1 MALMLDNG
9 ACHDNVLLCLD
20 SSTTSLSQKSVPAPF
35 LTKTYELVDDPST
48 DHVISWAEDNTT
60 FVVWRPPEFAR
71 DLLPNFFKHN
81 NFSSFVRQLNT
92 YGFRKIVPDRW
103 EFGNEFFRKGEKHL
117 LCEIHRRKT
126 ITISHHHHQ
135 QNGQVSMNNY
145 YNPHSSISGS
155 SGLCFGAF
163 PSAQLLNI
171 SNSDSDEQAMMNR
184 ASDHLSPISSPRV
197 INSVSTLSEENE
209 RLRQS
214 NSMLMSELTHMKKL
228 YNDIIYFVQNHVRS
242 VPPPLPPSSNSSPL
256 LGFHNRQYS
265 STNQVAHHQQVL
277 KDQRF
282 TSAAPT
288 TNHPT
293 TTTTNSS
300 NSNSTSLTML
310 EEISDD
316 NDNQMKLFGILL
328 PQSKKRSHPDQPTSV
343 TIKSSKARLVQDH
356 DLGLN
361 LMSSYSPC

>member
-1 MALMLDNG
+1 MVDNSI
-9 ACHDNVLLCLD
+9 CHDNNVLLCLD
-20 SSTTSLSQKSVPAPF
+20 SAATSLSQKSVPAPF

-48 DHVISWAEDNTT
+48 DHIISWAEDNTT

-103 EFGNEFFRKGEKHL
+103 EFGNEFFKKGEKHL

-126 ITISHHHHQ
+126 ITISHHHQ
-135 QNGQVSMNNY
+135 QQSGQVSMNNY
-145 YNPHSSISGS
+145 YSSQSSISGS
-155 SGLCFGAF
+155 GGLCFGTF
-163 PSAQLLNI
+163 PGAQLLSI

-184 ASDHLSPISSPRV
+184 ASDHHSSPRV
-197 INSVSTLSEENE
+197 INSFSTLSEENK

-242 VPPPLPPSSNSSPL
+242 VPPPQPPSSNSSPPL
-256 LGFHNRQYS
+256 VGFHNQYS
-265 STNQVAHHQQVL
+265 SPKQVAAHHHQQVV

-282 TSAAPT
+282 TSTTTT

-293 TTTTNSS
+293 ITTTNSS

-310 EEISDD
+310 EEISDG
-316 NDNQMKLFGILL
+316 NDNQMKLFGVLL
-328 PQSKKRSHPDQPTSV
+328 PQSKKRLHPDHHPTSI
-343 TIKSSKARLVQDH
+343 TTKSNKARLVEGR

>member
-1 MALMLDNG
+1 MALMLDNSI
-9 ACHDNVLLCLD
+9 CHDNVLLCLD
-20 SSTTSLSQKSVPAPF
+20 SLATSLSQKSVPAPF
-35 LTKTYELVDDPST
+35 LTKTYELVDDPAT

-126 ITISHHHHQ
+126 ITISHHQ
-135 QNGQVSMNNY
+135 QNGQVSMNHY
-145 YNPHSSISGS
+145 YNSSGGG
-155 SGLCFGAF
+155 GLCFNTF
-163 PSAQLLNI
+163 PNAQLLSI
-171 SNSDSDEQAMMNR
+171 SNSDSDEQGMMNR
-184 ASDHLSPISSPRV
+184 ASVSPGV
-197 INSVSTLSEENE
+197 INSVSTLSEENQ

-228 YNDIIYFVQNHVRS
+228 YNDIIHFVQNHVKS
-242 VPPPLPPSSNSSPL
+242 VPPPLPQISNSSPL
-256 LGFHNRQYS
+256 LGFQNQYS
-265 STNQVAHHQQVL
+265 SSKQVAHRQVT
-277 KDQRF
+277 DQRF
-282 TSAAPT
+282 NST

-293 TTTTNSS
+293 ATTTNSS

-316 NDNQMKLFGILL
+316 SDANQMKLFGVVL

-343 TIKSSKARLVQDH
+343 KSSKARLVQDY

-361 LMSSYSPC
+361 LMSSYSPS

>member
-1 MALMLDNG
+1 
-9 ACHDNVLLCLD
+9 
-20 SSTTSLSQKSVPAPF
+20 
-35 LTKTYELVDDPST
+35 
-48 DHVISWAEDNTT
+48 
-60 FVVWRPPEFAR
+60 
-71 DLLPNFFKHN
+71 
-81 NFSSFVRQLNT
+81 
-92 YGFRKIVPDRW
+92 
-103 EFGNEFFRKGEKHL
+103 
-117 LCEIHRRKT
+117 
-126 ITISHHHHQ
+126 
-135 QNGQVSMNNY
+135 MNNY

-155 SGLCFGAF
+155 GGLCFGTF

-184 ASDHLSPISSPRV
+184 ASDRLSPISSPQV

-256 LGFHNRQYS
+256 LGFHNHQYS
-265 STNQVAHHQQVL
+265 SSKQVAHHQVL
-277 KDQRF
+277 TDQRF
-282 TSAAPT
+282 TSTTT

-316 NDNQMKLFGILL
+316 NDNQMKLFGVLL

-361 LMSSYSPC
+361 LMSSYSPS